1 MKLRS
6 FYVCQQCSYET
17 PQWYGKCPSCGSWNS
32 FVETV
37 KDQSKQSQR
46 TQAALLS
53 QKAVPQKLSE
63 VKQIDIHRIK
73 TGIGEFDRVIGGGL
87 VPGSVTLLAGDP
99 GIGKSTLLLH
109 VLSAVGG
116 AYIAGEESSEQVKLR
131 SKRLGIQ
138 GENIIII
145 AETNVEA
152 VLGTLSDLLSV
163 KQSNTNA
170 LSSILPLVI
179 IDSIQTLSSV
189 DLEGMAGSV
198 GQIRYSAEKMVAFA
212 KSKGVPFIL
221 IGHVTKEGTIA
232 GPKVLEHMVDAV
244 LYVEGERFASAR
256 ILRTLKNRF
265 GAVEEVGIFD
275 MEEKGLKE
283 VQNPSALFLQ
293 DRVEHVPGSIVTVLM
308 EGTRPLLVE
317 VQGLVVPSQLAVP
330 RRVSNGFDYN
340 RLQLLT
346 AIIQKR
352 LNIPLGTFDVF
363 VNVSGGLK
371 IQEPAADLAVAL
383 AIISSFKNKSIDP
396 HTAVFGEVG
405 LLGELRATVSE
416 ERRVKEAVRLGYK
429 HVLTPKTV
437 KTLQKASEILA

>member
-1 MKLRS
+1 
-6 FYVCQQCSYET
+6 VCQQCNYES

-37 KDQSKQSQR
+37 KDYGKQSAR
-46 TQAALLS
+46 TNTGS
-53 QKAVPQKLSE
+53 VRQKTVPQKLSE
-63 VKQIDIHRIK
+63 VKHIDVERTK
-73 TGIGEFDRVIGGGL
+73 TGIGEFDRVIGGGV

-109 VLSAVGG
+109 VVSSVGG
-116 AYIAGEESSEQVKLR
+116 VYVAGEESAEQVKLR
-131 SKRLGIQ
+131 AKRLGIG
-138 GENIIII
+138 GENITIL
-145 AETNVEA
+145 AETYVEA
-152 VLGTLSDLLSV
+152 ILETLSSMVETKKVTKNKDI
-163 KQSNTNA
+163 
-170 LSSILPLVI
+170 SSIPLVI
-179 IDSIQTLSSV
+179 IDSIQTLSSG
-189 DLEGMAGSV
+189 DLDGMAGSV

-212 KSKGVPFIL
+212 KSKGVPFIF

-232 GPKVLEHMVDAV
+232 GPKILEHMVDAV

-256 ILRTLKNRF
+256 ILRTFKNRF

-283 VQNPSALFLQ
+283 IQNPSALFLQ

-317 VQGLVVPSQLAVP
+317 VQGLVVPSQLAVS
-330 RRVSNGFDYN
+330 RRVANGFDYN

-352 LNIPLGTFDVF
+352 LNMPLGTYDIF

-371 IQEPAADLAVAL
+371 IQEPAADLAIAL
-383 AIISSFKNKSIDP
+383 AIISSFKNKAIDP

-416 ERRVKEAVRLGYK
+416 ERRIKESIRLGYK

-437 KTLQKASEILA
+437 KTLKKASEILT